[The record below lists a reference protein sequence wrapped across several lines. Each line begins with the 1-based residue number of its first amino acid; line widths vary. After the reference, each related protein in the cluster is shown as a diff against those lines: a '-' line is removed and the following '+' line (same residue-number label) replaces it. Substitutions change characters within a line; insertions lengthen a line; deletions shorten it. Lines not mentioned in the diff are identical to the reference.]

1 MKIAVTAAN
10 GKLGSAIIESLIK
23 THPANNIIALARS
36 PIKAQFL
43 TEQYGVEVR
52 AGNYD
57 DARQLE
63 ASLQG
68 VDAVLLVSSMDEPD
82 KRIGQHRN
90 VIASAKKS
98 GVTKIVYTSIQGSS
112 TQAAFAPI
120 VKSNWQTEQDI
131 KDSGLDWVIGR
142 NGIYIEPDVDYID
155 SYKAQGVIV
164 NCAGEGRCGYTTH
177 EELAIA
183 YGQMLTEAK
192 HHANIYNLNGNPI
205 TQQQLTQYLNE
216 AFDTALTYR
225 SMTVDAY
232 RQDRINELGQFMGT
246 VVAGI
251 YEQISIGAMDNNSD
265 FAKAAGREHIGWA
278 DYFDQLKNAKLTDQ

>member
-10 GKLGSAIIESLIK
+10 GKLGSAIIETLIQ
-23 THPANNIIALARS
+23 THPVNNIIALART
-36 PIKAQFL
+36 PAKAQFL
-43 TEQYGVEVR
+43 TEKYGVEVR
-52 AGNYD
+52 AGDYD
-57 DARQLE
+57 DVRQLE

-68 VDAVLLVSSMDEPD
+68 VDAVLLVSSMDEPN

-120 VKSNWQTEQDI
+120 VRSNWQTEQDI

-155 SYKAQGVIV
+155 SYKAQGAIV

-177 EELAIA
+177 KELAIA
-183 YGQMLTEAK
+183 YGQMLTDAT
-192 HHANIYNLNGNPI
+192 HHANTYNLNGTPI
-205 TQQQLTQYLNE
+205 TQQQLTQYLNQ
-216 AFDTALTYR
+216 AFGTALTYQE
-225 SMTVDAY
+225 MTVEAY
-232 RQDRINELGQFMGT
+232 QQDRINELGEFIGT

-278 DYFDQLKNAKLTDQ
+278 EYFDQLKHAKLKNQ

>member
-23 THPANNIIALARS
+23 THPVNNIIALARS

-43 TEQYGVEVR
+43 IEQYGVEVR
-52 AGNYD
+52 AGDYD

-63 ASLQG
+63 VSLQG

-120 VKSNWQTEQDI
+120 VQSNLQTEQDI

-177 EELAIA
+177 KELAIA
-183 YGQMLTEAK
+183 YGQMLTDAT

-251 YEQISIGAMDNNSD
+251 YEQISIGAMDNDSD

-278 DYFDQLKNAKLTDQ
+278 DYFDQLKNSKLTDQ